1 MINNYDSDYA
11 DFLWLKPSCLYFSN
25 SLQHS
30 DYASSLGYLRNVV
43 QGQHLSQPIKHTSF
57 VLIDQSNGIG
67 EILNS
72 GDVTKNIFTERKS
85 VIL

>member
-1 MINNYDSDYA
+1 MDKTIIRNVSKNIAFTYSISDVVTFY
-11 DFLWLKPSCLYFSN
+11 LTNLV
-25 SLQHS
+25 QHS

-57 VLIDQSNGIG
+57 VLIDQSNRNG

-72 GDVTKNIFTERKS
+72 GDVTRYFYQ
-85 VIL
+85 